1 MTGSAIRTAAF
12 AAGSIAWLALQPAVA
27 DDVVPSFDCKKAA
40 TRIEKK
46 ICNDEFLSFRD
57 GALGGLVRGLRRSER
72 KVPGLG
78 KFLRAWLHGRNATC
92 GRAGK
97 NELANCLTAQYDAV
111 LAQLAQ
117 RMAKVGIGPAG
128 RGLPS
133 LTGSY
138 GRKMKGFSG
147 TVTVVEMPDMTAWV
161 EIETVNGPTY
171 HLCNLWTASAR
182 RAGATIA
189 WRDKDEPKCA
199 ITLHFRGRTVTPK
212 GTLACPRSYC
222 GARGAFLDIV
232 YRR

>member
-1 MTGSAIRTAAF
+1 MPDLAARIGACLAGAIIVLLAAPV
-12 AAGSIAWLALQPAVA
+12 AA
-27 DDVVPSFDCKKAA
+27 DDVVPSFDCKKAT

-57 GALGGLVRGLRRSER
+57 GALGALVRGLRRSEK

-78 KFLRAWLHGRNATC
+78 KLLRTWLRGRNATC
-92 GRAGK
+92 GRVRETK
-97 NELANCLTAQYDAV
+97 LANCLLARYDAV
-111 LAQLAQ
+111 LAQLTR
-117 RMAKVGIGPAG
+117 RMAKAGIGPAG

-133 LTGSY
+133 LSGSY

-147 TVTVVEMPDMTAWV
+147 KVTVVEMPDLSAWV

-182 RAGATIA
+182 RTGATIA
-189 WRDKDEPKCA
+189 WRDKDQPKCA
-199 ITLHFRGRTVTPK
+199 MTLRFKGRTVRPK
-212 GTLACPRSYC
+212 GTPECPRTYC
-222 GARGAFLDIV
+222 GARGAFLDIE

>member
-1 MTGSAIRTAAF
+1 MPDLAARIGACLAGAILVLLAAPV
-12 AAGSIAWLALQPAVA
+12 AA

-57 GALGGLVRGLRRSER
+57 GALGALVNGLRRSE
-72 KVPGLG
+72 KELPGLG
-78 KFLRAWLHGRNATC
+78 KLLRAWLRTRNATC
-92 GRAGK
+92 GRVRENK
-97 NELANCLTAQYDAV
+97 LANCLLARYDVV
-111 LAQLAQ
+111 LAQLTR
-117 RMAKVGIGPAG
+117 RMAKAGIGPAG
-128 RGLPS
+128 RGLQTF
-133 LTGSY
+133 TGDY

-161 EIETVNGPTY
+161 EISTVNGPTY

-182 RAGATIA
+182 RVGATIS

-199 ITLHFRGRTVTPK
+199 MTLQFKARTVRPK
-212 GTLACPRSYC
+212 GTLECRRYYC
-222 GARGAFLDIV
+222 GARGAFMDIE

>member
-1 MTGSAIRTAAF
+1 MTDF
-12 AAGSIAWLALQPAVA
+12 AARIGAGLAGAIALLLAGQAAA

-57 GALGGLVRGLRRSER
+57 GALGALVRGLRRSE
-72 KVPGLG
+72 KKIPGLA
-78 KFLRAWLHGRNATC
+78 KLLRAWLRNRNATC
-92 GRAGK
+92 GRATD
-97 NELANCLTAQYDAV
+97 NELANCLLARYDAV
-111 LAQLAQ
+111 LAQLTR
-117 RMAKVGIGPAG
+117 RMAKAGIGPAG

-133 LTGSY
+133 YAGTY

-182 RAGATIA
+182 RVGTTIR
-189 WRDKDEPKCA
+189 WRDKDVPKCTM
-199 ITLHFRGRTVTPK
+199 TLHVKGRTVTPK
-212 GTLACPRSYC
+212 GGLICGRSYC
-222 GARGAFLDIV
+222 GARGAFMDIE

>member
-1 MTGSAIRTAAF
+1 MPDLAARIGACLAGAIFVLF
-12 AAGSIAWLALQPAVA
+12 AAPLAA
-27 DDVVPSFDCKKAA
+27 DDVVPSYDCKKAA

-57 GALGGLVRGLRRSER
+57 GALGALVRGLRRSE
-72 KVPGLG
+72 KKIPGLG
-78 KFLRAWLHGRNATC
+78 KMLRAWLRNRNAAC
-92 GRAGK
+92 GRVRETK
-97 NELANCLTAQYDAV
+97 LANCLLARYDAV
-111 LAQLAQ
+111 LAQLTR
-117 RMAKVGIGPAG
+117 RMTKAGIGPAG

-133 LTGSY
+133 FTGSY
-138 GRKMKGFSG
+138 VRRMKGFSG
-147 TVTVVEMPDMTAWV
+147 KVTVVEMPDLSAWV

-182 RAGATIA
+182 RADATIA

-199 ITLHFRGRTVTPK
+199 MTLHFKGRTVTPK